1 MRSSTRETAAE
12 DSQDT
17 GAPAEESGP
26 APAGSPVSSELAA
39 LKIGLDHQREH
50 VLGIL
55 EGLSEEDLRR
65 PVLPSGWSCLALV
78 RHLTLDVERFWFPG
92 VIAGEPDAS
101 AHLRAGAEAHWFVP
115 AAMSSEEVF
124 HDYRAAIA
132 RADAV
137 IAAATPD
144 QEPAAWPVEIWPTW
158 RLPDVRRILIHVL
171 TEVACHCG
179 HLDAARELL
188 DGTTWLGGNPYAG

>member
-1 MRSSTRETAAE
+1 MNAE
-12 DSQDT
+12 LD
-17 GAPAEESGP
+17 
-26 APAGSPVSSELAA
+26 A
-39 LKIGLDHQREH
+39 LKIALDCQRQH

-55 EGLSEEDLRR
+55 AGLSEKDLRR

-92 VIAGEPDAS
+92 VIAGEPDVAGQ
-101 AHLRAGAEAHWFVP
+101 LVAGAEAHWSVP
-115 AAMSSEEVF
+115 EAMSSEEVF

-137 IAAATPD
+137 IAAAVPD

-158 RLPDVRRILIHVL
+158 RLPDARRIVIHVL
-171 TEVACHCG
+171 TEVACHSG
-179 HLDAARELL
+179 HLDAARELI
-188 DGTTWLGGNPYAG
+188 DGTTWLGGNPYAD

>member
-1 MRSSTRETAAE
+1 MRRPVNAE
-12 DSQDT
+12 LDVLK
-17 GAPAEESGP
+17 GA
-26 APAGSPVSSELAA
+26 
-39 LKIGLDHQREH
+39 LDHQREH

-55 EGLSEEDLRR
+55 EGLSEKDLRR

-92 VIAGEPDAS
+92 VIAGEPDVA
-101 AHLRAGAEAHWFVP
+101 AQLAAGAEAHWYVP
-115 AAMSSEEVF
+115 EGMGTEEVMA
-124 HDYRAAIA
+124 DYRAAIA

-137 IAAATPD
+137 LAAATPE

-158 RLPDVRRILIHVL
+158 RLPDVRHILIHVL
-171 TEVACHCG
+171 TEVACHSG
-179 HLDAARELL
+179 HLDATRELI